1 MTFQVDE
8 SVKGTKCTFVRPF
21 GNGAKE
27 DGILQAVILWGCSVA
42 GFRVTD
48 EAGFDFVTM
57 QPENVR
63 Y

>member
-1 MTFQVDE
+1 MTFRIDE
-8 SVKGTKCTFVRPF
+8 TVKGTKCTFVRPF

-27 DGILQAVILWGCSVA
+27 DGILQAVIFCGYAVA

-48 EAGFDFVTM
+48 ETGRDFVTM
-57 QPENVR
+57 QPENVK